1 MAEFQW
7 WLLLL
12 GLVAGGG
19 LVAVVYIDGARQEAD
34 LEAAELPAEAAWI
47 AERLGTGADGTAAGA
62 DPGLVEQVL
71 LLHAEYLQQPPPDRI
86 VRSE

>member
-19 LVAVVYIDGARQEAD
+19 LVAVVYIDGARREAD
-34 LEAAELPAEAAWI
+34 LEADELPAEAAWI
-47 AERLGTGADGTAAGA
+47 ADRLGDGAGRVGAEAA
-62 DPGLVEQVL
+62 PGFVEQVL
-71 LLHAEYLQQPPPDRI
+71 LLHAEYLRQPPPDEL
-86 VRSE
+86 VRPE

>member
-19 LVAVVYIDGARQEAD
+19 LVAVVYVDGARREAD

-47 AERLGTGADGTAAGA
+47 ADRLGVSGDGSAGT
-62 DPGLVEQVL
+62 DPALVEQVL
-71 LLHAEYLQQPPPDRI
+71 LLHAEYLEGPPPDRI
-86 VRSE
+86 VGAG

>member
-19 LVAVVYIDGARQEAD
+19 MVAVVFLDGARREAD
-34 LEAAELPAEAAWI
+34 LDDRELPAEAAWI
-47 AERLGTGADGTAAGA
+47 SRLLAGRGREV
-62 DPGLVEQVL
+62 DPDAVEEVL
-71 LLHAEYLQQPPPDRI
+71 RVHREYLAEPPPDRLA
-86 VRSE
+86 